1 MEEVPYD
8 MNGTAKT
15 PAANHLLNV
24 NDRAIKLQKDKA
36 DFFHYIVAK
45 LLYLCRR
52 TQQDIQTDVAFLCT
66 RVKIQMRMTIKSS
79 QGYTIC

>member
-1 MEEVPYD
+1 

>member
-1 MEEVPYD
+1 LEEVPYD
-8 MNGTAKT
+8 MNRTAKT
-15 PAANHLLNV
+15 PAANHLFNV

-36 DFFHYIVAK
+36 DFFHYLVAK

-79 QGYTIC
+79 QGYTIY